1 MFITVGAT
9 AIPMLSRATAN
20 GLWTM
25 PGLVE
30 PLSANGVFQGTI
42 AATRKIES
50 T

>member
-1 MFITVGAT
+1 MFMSVGAT
-9 AIPMLSRATAN
+9 AMPIFSNATAN

-30 PLSANGVFQGTI
+30 SLWANGVFQGTI
-42 AATRKIES
+42 VATRKIES